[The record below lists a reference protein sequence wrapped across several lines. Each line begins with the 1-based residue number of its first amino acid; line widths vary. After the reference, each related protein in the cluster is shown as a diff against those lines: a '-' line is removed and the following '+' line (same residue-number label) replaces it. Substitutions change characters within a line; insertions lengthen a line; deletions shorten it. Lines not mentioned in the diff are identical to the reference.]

1 MIIKDWI
8 PHTVGTSRSH
18 TMVWICPRNEQFLE
32 VRWWKLSQNGLHK
45 AYSTS
50 TFQEYIGAYSWNVEI
65 EYDLF
70 KPFIPCLDEYPTLLG
85 RVGTI
90 LVEEIWTRFAIFE
103 RQELHL
109 LVPIVCFFFCNSV
122 IIWRIN
128 SLKLALDFEQNVQR
142 GAHGQGRQVYKIN
155 YILPI
160 LGRFLLFGHYFQ

>member
-90 LVEEIWTRFAIFE
+90 LVEEERMEKDGKYIKLIIYFPSLAVFSSLDIIFN
-103 RQELHL
+103 R
-109 LVPIVCFFFCNSV
+109 SK
-122 IIWRIN
+122 
-128 SLKLALDFEQNVQR
+128 SKKLISDYYSSDDDTGQVDDRCVREFEPVTQDTVW
-142 GAHGQGRQVYKIN
+142 
-155 YILPI
+155 PI
-160 LGRFLLFGHYFQ
+160 LLIVH